1 MNRKRIGA
9 FTALELLV
17 VVMVVCGVLLMLMVP
32 TVTNCKV
39 PHSQI
44 QCVSN
49 LKNIG
54 LAFRI
59 FATDHGGRFPGPELS
74 DDVALAKLR
83 AAEHFAFITNELSSP
98 KILIC
103 PSDLKRSVAMSFTQ
117 FSRENISYF
126 SSLSADET
134 RPDLWLAG
142 DRNLMINGQP
152 AQPGQ
157 ALIRT
162 NDNVSWSAAMHMDQG
177 NIVMADGS
185 VQQASSSRLKQSLAG
200 SGSTNLL
207 VFP

>member
-9 FTALELLV
+9 FSALELLV
-17 VVMVVCGVLLMLMVP
+17 VVVVCGLLLMLLLP
-32 TVTNCKV
+32 SLLREKC
-39 PHSQI
+39 SASRI

-49 LKNIG
+49 LKNLG

-59 FATDHGGRFPGPELS
+59 FATDHGGRFPGPALS
-74 DDVALAKLR
+74 NDVAVAELR
-83 AAEHFAFITNELSSP
+83 AAEHFAFITNALSTP
-98 KILIC
+98 IILIC
-103 PSDLKRSVAMSFTQ
+103 PTDVERSAATNFTY

-126 SSLSADET
+126 SSLSAEET